1 MPKKVVILIT
11 AVSAIFLTVFS
22 PVQSHAGGGCGSA
35 PATTSSSF
43 IKPGQ
48 SFYIDFS
55 FIQYDSDI
63 NYADPKIA
71 PEVNFSSSLDYLQQ
85 RMTFAGLDSNK
96 WAKYRATFQIPSD
109 FVGNQNLQAVLIY
122 PSCEGA
128 SREITYGPKITI
140 QSDSSIPTC
149 TIEGLQV
156 ENYSVKI
163 GQPFKVSFTIISP
176 LTNLIPII
184 ELTDSVSKKV
194 FQTRLFAKSSSGLT
208 FYEATILYTQAFQYN
223 HGAIARAVVNSMC
236 NSSGERQVFNAR
248 GYITS
253 MALLEPIYPDVPCD
267 AQGSSIVTK
276 TSQLKNEEL
285 FCKLNPNRGNTLTW
299 MKNQEAEAKAAA
311 ELKAKQE
318 AEVKAAAELKAKQE
332 AEVKAAAELKAKQEA
347 EAKAAAELKAKQEAE
362 AKATATTKITITCT
376 KGKLI
381 KKVTAV
387 KPVCPKGYKKK

>member
-22 PVQSHAGGGCGSA
+22 LVQSHAGGGCGSA

-318 AEVKAAAELKAKQE
+318 AEAK
-332 AEVKAAAELKAKQEA
+332 
-347 EAKAAAELKAKQEAE
+347 AKAAAELKAKQEAD
-362 AKATATTKITITCT
+362 AKAAELAAAKKKTTITCV
-376 KGKLI
+376 KGKLT
-381 KKVTAV
+381 KKITSA
-387 KPVCPKGYKKK
+387 KPVCPNGYKKK

>member
-332 AEVKAAAELKAKQEA
+332 AE
-347 EAKAAAELKAKQEAE
+347 AKAAAELKAKQEAE